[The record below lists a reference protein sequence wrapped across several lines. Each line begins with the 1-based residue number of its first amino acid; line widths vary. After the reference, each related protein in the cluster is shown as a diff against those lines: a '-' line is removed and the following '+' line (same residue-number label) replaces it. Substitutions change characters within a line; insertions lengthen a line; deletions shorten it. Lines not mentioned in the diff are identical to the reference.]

1 MPTKAGIWIDHK
13 QAIVVQITDAG
24 QETQKIQSGIES
36 SARSAGVRS
45 KTKHTPNDFVAE
57 DRQER
62 KLTADRKKFFEEV
75 FAGLHG
81 ATAVLILGPGEAKGE
96 FDKHIKSKKLRG
108 LTVELETTDKMTDR
122 QLAAKVSEHFTNA
135 PASRFAAP
143 KKAATLIAGKRTK
156 TIGKATIRSA

>member
-13 QAIVVQITDAG
+13 QAIVVLITNAG
-24 QETQKIQSGIES
+24 HETQKIQSGIES

-62 KLTADRKKFFEEV
+62 KVTADRKKFYEEV

-96 FDKHIKSKKLRG
+96 FDKHIKNKKLRG

-122 QLAAKVSEHFTNA
+122 QLAAKVSEHFANA
-135 PASRFAAP
+135 PASKSGPVKKTTTTTIAA
-143 KKAATLIAGKRTK
+143 KRTK
-156 TIGKATIRSA
+156 TIRTA

>member
-13 QAIVVQITDAG
+13 QAIVVLITDVG

-36 SARSAGVRS
+36 STRPAGVRS
-45 KTKHTPNDFVAE
+45 KSKHKPNDFVAE

-62 KLTADRKKFFEEV
+62 KLTADRKKFYEEV

-122 QLAAKVSEHFTNA
+122 QLAAKVGEHFTNA
-135 PASRFAAP
+135 PASKSGPA
-143 KKAATLIAGKRTK
+143 KKTTTIAVKRTK
-156 TIGKATIRSA
+156 TIGKATIRTA